1 MAKKVYVMGHKN
13 PDNDS
18 ICSAVAYAYLKN
30 ETART
35 ATKNGKKVEYFY
47 EPVRLG
53 PLPPETEWLFKKYKI
68 ETPRALRHVYGRV
81 RDVMTKDPITAVE
94 DETIMDAGR
103 RMRQNK
109 KKALIVVDK
118 KGNYKGIVS
127 TRMIAERYIASTDKI
142 DKNDKS
148 GMNMASVAADLVQSL
163 GEKCSEIM
171 ETEVLHLSGEDLLKD
186 ATDRLLSSPLR
197 EAVILDEKDEKCIGV
212 ITRSDVARRL
222 HKDVILVDHNEE
234 SQAAVGIT
242 EANIMEI
249 VDHHRIADIS
259 TLMPIKFVNLPVGS
273 TASIVASEFQN
284 YKHKR
289 VKIPKPIAAILLS
302 AIITDTIILRS
313 PTTTAFDQRIAKDLA
328 KITEVDI
335 EQFGKQIFTQRGG
348 EDKMDIKDLVFADS
362 KEFQLGDSKILI
374 AQHET
379 VNVKKVMKREDEI
392 RRVMAK
398 IKKDRD
404 YEFVLYLLTDIIE
417 QGSLFIATGNLDIL
431 NRMFGISCHGKGGT
445 WMPGIVSRKLQVAP
459 RILGA

>member
-1 MAKKVYVMGHKN
+1 MAKKVYVMGHRN

-35 ATKNGKKVEYFY
+35 AMKNGKKVEYFY

-53 PLPPETEWLFKKYKI
+53 PMPAETEWLFKKYKI
-68 ETPRALRHVYGRV
+68 EIPRALRHVYGRV
-81 RDVMTKDPITAVE
+81 RDVMSRDLITARD
-94 DETIMDAGR
+94 DETVMDAGR

-118 KGNYKGIVS
+118 KGNYKGIIS
-127 TRMIAERYIASTDKI
+127 TRMIANRYISSTDKI
-142 DKNDKS
+142 GKN
-148 GMNMASVAADLVQSL
+148 GENMALVAADLVQSL
-163 GEKCSEIM
+163 GEKVGDLM
-171 ETEVLHLSGEDLLKD
+171 ETDVLHLTGEDLLKD
-186 ATDRLLSSPLR
+186 ATDRLLSSKIR
-197 EAVILDEKDEKCIGV
+197 EAVILDDKGEKCIGV

-222 HKDVILVDHNEE
+222 HKDVILVDHNEA

-249 VDHHRIADIS
+249 VDHHRIADLS

-284 YKHKR
+284 YKHKKM
-289 VKIPKPIAAILLS
+289 KIPKGIAAILLS
-302 AIITDTIILRS
+302 AILTDTIILNS
-313 PTTTAFDQRIAKDLA
+313 PTTTAYDQRIAKDLA
-328 KITEVDI
+328 KIAEVDI
-335 EQFGKQIFTQRGG
+335 QKFGKQIFTHRGG
-348 EDKMDIKDLVFADS
+348 EEEMDIKDLVFADS

-392 RRVMAK
+392 RRLMSKV
-398 IKKDRD
+398 KKDRE

-445 WMPGIVSRKLQVAP
+445 
-459 RILGA
+459 